1 MSQKRAEETRE
12 RVLDAATELA
22 LEHGFASV
30 SIKNVQQRS
39 GVSNGSIFHHF
50 GSKDG
55 IIRELF
61 VAERRRYLGQVA
73 RAIVDHE
80 GDPLEAFGAGSR
92 AALRY
97 HCEYPDRY
105 RRLFVE
111 FTDSDWMREN
121 EALWRDLAASLERP
135 VVEWAIPHVEAGR
148 IPTLPPSV
156 LQSLI
161 LGPPELISR
170 QWLVG
175 RLPGKPTDYAEMVA
189 NFVTSGLRGELER
202 SKRNAN

>member
-1 MSQKRAEETRE
+1 MSQTPAGGTRE

-73 RAIVDHE
+73 RAIVDYE
-80 GDPLEAFGAGSR
+80 GDPLDAFGAGSR

-97 HCEYPDRY
+97 HCEHPDRY

-111 FTDSDWMREN
+111 FTDSDWMRDN
-121 EALWRDLAASLERP
+121 EALWRDLAAGLERP
-135 VVEWAIPHVEAGR
+135 VVEWAAPHFEAGR
-148 IPTLPPSV
+148 LPTLPPSV

-175 RLPGKPTDYAEMVA
+175 RLPGKPMDYADMVA